1 MTAYADTG
9 FVASLF
15 LVERTSRI
23 ADRTIEAVRDPLPPI
38 PLAQLEL
45 RNTFN
50 LAIVRK
56 RITATERDALWHRFE
71 AQIRNGAFLPVQV
84 SAADLYAQA
93 RELSDRHTPVHATR
107 TLELLHVAA
116 ALLLESSTFL
126 SFDERQ
132 QRRVAAAE
140 GLRVRP

>member
-15 LVERTSRI
+15 LVERTSEM
-23 ADRTIEAVRDPLPPI
+23 ADKTIGAVRSPLPLI

-56 RITATERDALWHRFE
+56 RITRTERDALWHRFE
-71 AQIRNGAFLPVQV
+71 AQVRTGAFQPVHV
-84 SAADLYAQA
+84 SVADLYAQA

-107 TLELLHVAA
+107 TLDLLHVAA

-132 QRRVAAAE
+132 RRVASAE
-140 GLRVRP
+140 GLLVKP